1 MLLASVELDQKPIS
15 GLPYPEE
22 GRVQTVE
29 DVDVLGDGQNGL
41 WHSQEGV
48 QLPDECP
55 GTLALPQEVLKSLP
69 PDAPVLAYLKTRQ
82 LPFLTPPV
90 DRGLLHPDHA
100 GDVRARQKLRLS
112 RSTFAVFHALLAA
125 TSSDALV
132 SLVAVLSLLYRS
144 FVT

>member
-15 GLPYPEE
+15 GLPHPEE

-29 DVDVLGDGQNGL
+29 DVDVLGNGQDGI
-41 WHSQEGV
+41 WYPQEGV

-55 GTLALPQEVLKSLP
+55 GTLALPQEVLKRLP
-69 PDAPVLAYLKTRQ
+69 PYAPVLADLKAWQ
-82 LPFLTPPV
+82 LPLLTPPV

-100 GDVRARQKLRLS
+100 GDVRGCQKLRLS
-112 RSTFAVFHALLAA
+112 RSTFAVFHVLLVS

-132 SLVAVLSLLYRS
+132 SLVAVPSLLYRS